1 MTQPTVDIDQL
12 RRQFPQQVVQYFDAV
27 VQSMEWRLTVIENT
41 LTRLE
46 DEVIPQ
52 VANAAAQAAEQAFE
66 QQALSAI
73 VAELAPEIDEYI
85 SEGIVDIR
93 TGNRFQFYI
102 DTQEHIDE
110 LADRDDNVI
119 YVWKDS

>member
-46 DEVIPQ
+46 DVVIPQ

-102 DTQEHIDE
+102 DTQAHIDE
-110 LADRDDNVI
+110 LADREDNVI